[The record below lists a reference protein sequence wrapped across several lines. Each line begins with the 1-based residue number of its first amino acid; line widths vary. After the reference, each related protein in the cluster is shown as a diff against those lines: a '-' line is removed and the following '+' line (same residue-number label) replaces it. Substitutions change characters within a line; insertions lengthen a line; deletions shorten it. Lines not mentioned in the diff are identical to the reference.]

1 MLEAMSYGC
10 AVIASD
16 KCGAAEL
23 LDREFIASDSTCAS
37 KILAGLL
44 ADSQKLEEVGL
55 KNRQKAKEHSL
66 EANVK
71 AQIELVRRYL

>member
-1 MLEAMSYGC
+1 MSYGC

-23 LDREFIASDSTCAS
+23 LEKEFVACDSSPAS

-44 ADSQKLEEVGL
+44 ANSQKLEQAGL